1 MSSPKKKMPTIDE
14 VSRDHTNYNL
24 RRTKKVDY
32 KILDEAEDH
41 DKDEEY
47 EVERRQFRQAKTSEE
62 SSLKPQTIS
71 NKSIEE
77 MHK

>member
-1 MSSPKKKMPTIDE
+1 MPTINE

-32 KILDEAEDH
+32 KILDDAEDH
-41 DKDEEY
+41 DNDEEY

-62 SSLKPQTIS
+62 SSLRPGTIS

-77 MHK
+77 MHKQQ